1 MSSPNKP
8 PAGRPPI
15 KKLRLNEL
23 VRVRATGTMDVQ
35 QHELR
40 LHAPQPP
47 TEQVKPKVVEGLALQ
62 LRPSGGPTEVG
73 YVLYGKVPEPPIQPP
88 SSIGGVLVTFEA
100 TEYLVVCQPAPAR
113 TPTAIIQPL
122 ANPGVLTEAV
132 VTREPGRRELRF
144 SAPGVPVP
152 FRVRLI

>member
-1 MSSPNKP
+1 MSSPSKP
-8 PAGRPPI
+8 LASKPPI

-23 VRVRATGTMDVQ
+23 IRVRATGTMDVQ

-47 TEQVKPKVVEGLALQ
+47 SEQVKPKVVEGLALQ
-62 LRPSGGPTEVG
+62 LRPNGGPTEVG

-100 TEYLVVCQPAPAR
+100 KEYLVVCQHALAK

-122 ANPGVLTEAV
+122 ANPEIVTEVVLT
-132 VTREPGRRELRF
+132 RDPGRKELRF

-152 FRVRLI
+152 FKIRLI